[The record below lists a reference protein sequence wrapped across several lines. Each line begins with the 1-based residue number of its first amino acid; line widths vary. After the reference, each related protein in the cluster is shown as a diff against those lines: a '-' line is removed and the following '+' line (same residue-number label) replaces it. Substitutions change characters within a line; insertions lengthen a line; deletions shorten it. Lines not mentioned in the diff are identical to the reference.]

1 MDMLRL
7 NCKDMMGLGR
17 LVTERLFIWAAATV
31 MMVGACTKPTPPQP
45 TVASVEASRDGATIK
60 RAKVTLPI
68 GRNQRLEAG
77 SEVTTPAG
85 VRASLYLDAGA
96 WVLLD
101 QGSTL
106 ALLDK
111 GIEVRSGRA
120 WVDARVGTDVPIV
133 VAGVSLAAQ
142 RAGLAVT
149 ITDGGAKIYCA
160 SGQVA
165 WKSAEKS
172 GRLESGLTLLVTG
185 SEAKQTAQ
193 ALWDDF
199 TLGLAEPGPLR
210 ALEPA
215 GVGQLTARPATGI
228 GTARTPL
235 IVRGHDVN
243 VTIDGD
249 LATTTVEQTF
259 FNPRSEYLE
268 GLYTVR
274 LPESAILEHFSVAE
288 GDQAPRRGTVLPM
301 DRQGSGV
308 SGFTANLE
316 WAGAGRY
323 RGLVR
328 NISPGKVRR
337 VVLRYREWLPHIPY
351 SDAVRR
357 TYVYPMGQSA
367 QMQAGSLSN
376 LGEFSLTVDVARAQ
390 ASVLQAGM
398 GAQIDGAVVTLRRSD
413 FKPSSDFVLDLIDG
427 KERVSERLIGFRGD
441 ELDGQRYLLI
451 QPVPTPGKPPK
462 GLDVVLLVDVS
473 AGTDEARLSLA
484 KSAAQAVL
492 KRLTPEDRVA
502 VVAASL
508 GSVTLGSEAMAAATK
523 ERIEQLDAQLS
534 KQTPGGAT
542 NLQSAFQR
550 AVELLPRGQGAVI
563 YIGDGRPTVGALTP
577 RELREHLQRLG
588 ELPRFFAAAVGSD
601 ANVRLLESLCHSGVR
616 SGVVRI
622 EDAPDASRAALY
634 LLERVA
640 QPNLTGV
647 RVELGEG
654 ADVVYPDEP
663 VTIESGDSLTVVARL
678 RADRSPPQKLTV
690 RGLRDGQP
698 FVEQRDVTVRS
709 IDDGGDLARRWALL
723 RMQGLLERA
732 SGKEAIL
739 DIGKRFQV
747 VTPWTA
753 IVVEPSGGETYR
765 PLVGEL
771 EAGQF
776 VPPSLRGQA
785 PQDAAMVLEPGVSTQ
800 SVRTVSVSEMYV
812 RALAGQSSAARLCY
826 ERRAAGNPG
835 LSGRVELKVKLGLDG
850 LPKDVKVT
858 SSTLRSKEIDSCIER
873 ALMAVKLPAAPDG
886 KPHDVDYA
894 LQLTQRE
901 HDDGPQRCSAASRAY
916 LQVRRSLWR
925 ERLASHPGV
934 EGGMTVFKEAEARCE
949 LKTWLDRRALIDI
962 LRVHVGAT
970 AQQVDLYHR
979 FNDSEHAQEVQSHL
993 RREILRAVRTEA
1005 DIRAA
1010 QSGLALDG
1018 GVDQELLAQEL
1029 KKAKTIDDQ
1038 LAVVRRFLALLP
1050 DSLSLKLKLLA
1061 LVEEASAGK
1070 GLSPAGKQALF
1081 AEANRLIESLRIDPG
1096 ADAAVRQA
1104 VGEYLIRRGEGAE
1117 GARALSEIVE
1127 FAPFDPWGRRRLGD
1141 LYRAHGFFDSAY
1153 REYQGLSWLLPQ
1165 DEGVMLLLADAA
1177 AALGRTDEAL
1187 RLTSRVAEAVGAQK
1201 SQKGAPAWARALYAV
1216 RLARLISETGKK
1228 GDQNLLGQLR
1238 VRGRSDGIVGYAGKL
1253 LIAVTWSH
1261 PDAKLELQI
1270 TPPGRGNEPQRAGI
1284 LGGEVGIEA
1293 QRYDRTDPGEWRIRV
1308 IKPGG
1313 DASAGEYQGEL
1324 TVLQGAGTAEELVL
1338 RQPLLLSAAN
1348 GATREFV
1355 LRGKELS
1362 PAKQTGGK

>member
-1 MDMLRL
+1 MKSFAQVR
-7 NCKDMMGLGR
+7 NKQVGGR
-17 LVTERLFIWAAATV
+17 FVLAWTLSAALWMT
-31 MMVGACTKPTPPQP
+31 GCPKPPTQEP
-45 TVASVEASRDGATIK
+45 TVASVEASRDGATITAGK
-60 RAKVTLPI
+60 TQLPI
-68 GRNQRLEAG
+68 QRSHRLVAG
-77 SEVTTPAG
+77 SVVTTPPG

-101 QGSTL
+101 QGSVL
-106 ALLDK
+106 KLLDK
-111 GIEVRSGRA
+111 GIEVVSGRA
-120 WVDARVGTDVPIV
+120 WIDARVGTDVPV
-133 VAGVSLAAQ
+133 VASGVSLTAQ

-149 ITDGGAKIYCA
+149 MTEGGAKIYCA

-165 WKSAEKS
+165 WKGEAKS
-172 GRLESGLTLLVTG
+172 GRLESGLTLLV
-185 SEAKQTAQ
+185 SAKEAKQTAQ

-215 GVGQLTARPATGI
+215 GVGQLTARPATGL

-235 IVRGHDVN
+235 IVRAHDVN
-243 VTIDGD
+243 VSIDGD
-249 LATTTVEQTF
+249 MATTTVEQTF

-274 LPESAILEHFSVAE
+274 LPEAAILEHFSVAD
-288 GDQAPRRGTVLPM
+288 GDQVPRRGTVMPM
-301 DRQGSGV
+301 DRQGGGLS
-308 SGFTANLE
+308 SFSANLE

-328 NISPGKVRR
+328 NIAPGKVRK

-376 LGEFSLTVDVARAQ
+376 LGEFSLSVDVAQAQ
-390 ASVLQAGM
+390 AAALQAGL
-398 GAQIDGAVVTLRRSD
+398 GAQIEGSMVTLRRSD
-413 FKPSSDFVLDLIDG
+413 FKPSADFVLDLIDG
-427 KERVSERLIGFRGD
+427 KERVSERLVAFRGD
-441 ELDGQRYLLI
+441 ELDGQRYLMV
-451 QPVPTPGKPPK
+451 QPTPAAGKPSK

-492 KRLTPEDRVA
+492 KRLTPADRVA

-508 GSVTLGSEAMAAATK
+508 SSATLGSEAMGPATK
-523 ERIEQLDAQLS
+523 ERIDQLDVQLA

-542 NLQSAFQR
+542 NLQQAFLR

-577 RELREHLQRLG
+577 NDLKAQLQQLG
-588 ELPRFFAAAVGSD
+588 DLPRFFAAAVGSD
-601 ANVRLLESLCHSGVR
+601 ANVALLESLCHSGTR

-640 QPNLTGV
+640 QPSLTGV
-647 RVELGEG
+647 KVELGEG

-663 VTIESGDSLTVVARL
+663 VTLESGDALTVVARL
-678 RADRSPPQKLTV
+678 RADRAAPSKLV
-690 RGLRDGQP
+690 LRGLRDGQP
-698 FVEQRDVTVRS
+698 FVEQRDLTVRNLE
-709 IDDGGDLARRWALL
+709 DGGDLARRWALY

-753 IVVEPSGGETYR
+753 IVVEPSGGESYR
-765 PLVGEL
+765 PMVGEL
-771 EAGQF
+771 ESGQF

-785 PQDAAMVLEPGVSTQ
+785 PQDSAIVLESGVSTQ
-800 SVRTVSVSEMYV
+800 SLRAVSVSEMYV
-812 RALAGQSSAARLCY
+812 RALKSQSSAARLCY

-835 LSGRVELKVKLGLDG
+835 LSGRVELKLKVGIDG
-850 LPKDVKVT
+850 LPKDVKVS
-858 SSTLRSKEIDSCIER
+858 SSTLRNKEIDDCIER
-873 ALMAVKLPAAPDG
+873 ALLAVKLPVSPDG
-886 KPHDVDYA
+886 KLHDVDYA
-894 LQLTQRE
+894 LQLNQKE
-901 HDDGPQRCSAASRAY
+901 HDDGPQRCSPASRAY

-925 ERLASHPGV
+925 ERLSSHPGV
-934 EGGMTVFKEAEARCE
+934 EGAMTVFQEADARCE
-949 LKTWLDRRALIDI
+949 LKTWLDRRALID
-962 LRVHVGAT
+962 LMRVHVGGT
-970 AQQVDLYHR
+970 AQQVDLHHR
-979 FNDSEHAQEVQSHL
+979 FDDSEYAQEIQSHL

-1018 GVDQELLAQEL
+1018 GVDEALLAQEL
-1029 KKAKTIDDQ
+1029 KKTKGIADQ
-1038 LAVVRRFLALLP
+1038 LTVIRRFLALLP

-1061 LVEEASAGK
+1061 LLEEASAEK
-1070 GLSPAGKQALF
+1070 GLSATGKQALF
-1081 AEANRLIESLRIDPG
+1081 AEANRLIESLRVDPG
-1096 ADAAVRQA
+1096 ADAAIRQA

-1141 LYRAHGFFDSAY
+1141 LYRAHGFFDAAY

-1165 DEGVMLLLADAA
+1165 DDSVLLLLADAA
-1177 AALGRTDEAL
+1177 VGVGRTDEAL
-1187 RLTSRVAEAVGAQK
+1187 RLTSRVAESVGAQK
-1201 SQKGAPAWARALYAV
+1201 TQKGAPAWARALYAV
-1216 RLARLISETGKK
+1216 RMARLVDEARRK
-1228 GDQNLLGQLR
+1228 GDQNLLGQLKA
-1238 VRGRSDGIVGYAGKL
+1238 RGRSDGISSYAGQML
-1253 LIAVTWSH
+1253 VAVTWSH
-1261 PDAKLELQI
+1261 PDAKLQLQI
-1270 TPPGRGNEPQRAGI
+1270 APPGKGSVFQGASVS
-1284 LGGEVGIEA
+1284 GGEVGIEA
-1293 QRYDRTDPGEWRIRV
+1293 QRYPQTQPGEWQIRV
-1308 IKPGG
+1308 IKPSMALG
-1313 DASAGEYQGEL
+1313 AGEYKGEL
-1324 TVLQGAGTAEELVL
+1324 MVLLHAGTAEETIL
-1338 RQPLLLSAAN
+1338 RQPISVSA
-1348 GATREFV
+1348 GFSSVKEFS
-1355 LRGKELS
+1355 LRGSALTPIPTK
-1362 PAKQTGGK
+1362 

>member
-1 MDMLRL
+1 MNRLQAQPQIRRSLGAARLR
-7 NCKDMMGLGR
+7 
-17 LVTERLFIWAAATV
+17 RLFGLALLSLL
-31 MMVGACTKPTPPQP
+31 GLSACTKIPPPQP
-45 TVASVEASRDGATIK
+45 TVASVEASRDGAHIK
-60 RAKVTLPI
+60 RGNTTLPI
-68 GRNQRLEAG
+68 VRNVRLEVG

-101 QGSTL
+101 QSSQVTIR
-106 ALLDK
+106 DK
-111 GIEVRSGRA
+111 GIEVKSGRA
-120 WVDARVGTDVPIV
+120 WIDARVGNDVPV
-133 VAGVSLAAQ
+133 VAQGVELSAQ

-149 ITDGGAKIYCA
+149 ITDGGAKVYCA
-160 SGQVA
+160 SGQAA
-165 WKSAEKS
+165 WKRGDKA
-172 GRLESGLTLLVTG
+172 GRLESGLTLLVSG
-185 SEAKQTAQ
+185 EEAKQTAQ

-215 GVGQLTARPATGI
+215 GVGQLTARPTSGI

-235 IVRGHDVN
+235 IVRSHEVT

-249 LATTTVEQTF
+249 LATTRVEQTF

-268 GLYTVR
+268 GLYIVR

-288 GDQAPRRGTVLPM
+288 DDRAPRRGVVLPM
-301 DRQGSGV
+301 DPKYGGV
-308 SGFTANLE
+308 SSFAANLE

-328 NISPGKVRR
+328 NIAPGKVRR
-337 VVLRYREWLPHIPY
+337 VVLLYREWLPHIPHP
-351 SDAVRR
+351 DAVKR

-367 QMQAGSLSN
+367 QMQAGTLSN
-376 LGEFSLTVDVARAQ
+376 LGEFSLTVDVSKSGAA
-390 ASVLQAGM
+390 ALQAGM
-398 GAQIDGAVVTLRRSD
+398 GAQLENSQVTLRRSD
-413 FKPSSDFVLDLIDG
+413 FRPTADFVLDLIDG
-427 KERVSERLIGFRGD
+427 KDRISERLFGFRGE

-451 QPVPTPGKPPK
+451 QPTPAPGKAPK

-473 AGTDEARLSLA
+473 AGTDEAKLSLGR
-484 KSAAQAVL
+484 SVAQAVL

-508 GSVTLGSEAMAAATK
+508 GAATLSSEAMAPATK
-523 ERIEQLDAQLS
+523 ERIEQLDAQLA

-542 NLQSAFQR
+542 NLQLSFQR

-577 RELREHLQRLG
+577 RELREQLQRLG
-588 ELPRFFAAAVGSD
+588 DLPRFFAAAVGTD
-601 ANVRLLESLCHSGVR
+601 ANLPLLESLCHSGIR

-622 EDAPDASRAALY
+622 DDAPDASRAALY
-634 LLERVA
+634 LLERIA
-640 QPNLTGV
+640 QPSLTNV
-647 RVELGEG
+647 TVDLGEG

-663 VTIESGDSLTVVARL
+663 VTLESGDALTVVARL
-678 RADRSPPQKLTV
+678 PKDRGLPGKLQV
-690 RGLRDGQP
+690 RGVRDGQP
-698 FVEQRDVTVRS
+698 FVEQRDLTVRTM
-709 IDDGGDLARRWALL
+709 DDGGDIARRWALL

-732 SGKEAIL
+732 SGKEAIV

-747 VTPWTA
+747 VTPWSA
-753 IVVEPSGGETYR
+753 IVVEGSGGETYR
-765 PLVGEL
+765 PLVGDL
-771 EAGQF
+771 QAGQF
-776 VPPSLRGQA
+776 VPPALRGAA
-785 PQDAAMVLEPGVSTQ
+785 PQDSSIVLESGVSTAN
-800 SVRTVSVSEMYV
+800 VRTISVNEMYV
-812 RALAGQSSAARLCY
+812 RALNGQSSAARLCY

-850 LPKDVKVT
+850 IPKDVRVS
-858 SSTLRSKEIDSCIER
+858 SSTLRSKEIDACIER
-873 ALMAVKLPAAPDG
+873 ALLAVKLPASPDG
-886 KPHDVDYA
+886 KLHDIDYA
-894 LQLTQRE
+894 LQLNQPDR
-901 HDDGPQRCSAASRAY
+901 DDGPQRCSAASRAY

-934 EGGMTVFKEAEARCE
+934 EGAMTVYREAAARCE
-949 LKTWLDRRALIDI
+949 LKTWLDRRAIIDM

-979 FNDSEHAQEVQSHL
+979 FDDSENAHEIQTHL

-1018 GVDQELLAQEL
+1018 GVDQTLLAQEL
-1029 KKAKTIDDQ
+1029 KKAKSVDDQ
-1038 LAVVRRFLALLP
+1038 LVVVRRFLLLAP

-1061 LVEEASAGK
+1061 LLEEASGEK
-1070 GLSPAGKQALF
+1070 GVSAERKQALF
-1081 AEANRLIESLRIDPG
+1081 SEANRLIETTRSDPG
-1096 ADAAVRQA
+1096 ADASVRQA
-1104 VGEYLIRRGEGAE
+1104 VGEYLIRRGEGQE

-1141 LYRAHGFFDSAY
+1141 LYRAHGFYDAAY

-1165 DEGVMLLLADAA
+1165 DEAVMLLLADAA
-1177 AALGRTDEAL
+1177 AGLGRSDEAL

-1201 SQKGAPAWARALYAV
+1201 TQKGAPAWARALYAV
-1216 RLARLISETGKK
+1216 RLSRLVDDAQKK
-1228 GDQNLLGQLR
+1228 GDQNLLGQLK
-1238 VRGRSDGIVGYAGKL
+1238 VRGRSDGLAGYAGKL

-1261 PDAKLELQI
+1261 PDAQLQLQLQ
-1270 TPPGRGNEPQRAGI
+1270 PPGRSSELTRAA
-1284 LGGEVGIEA
+1284 LQGGSVGIEA
-1293 QRYDRTDPGEWRIRV
+1293 QRFDRIDAGEWKLRV
-1308 IKPGG
+1308 YKSGG
-1313 DASAGEYQGEL
+1313 DAASEYLGEL
-1324 TVLQGAGTAEELVL
+1324 TVIQNAGDEAEVIL
-1338 RQPLLLSAAN
+1338 RKPISFSATS
-1348 GATREFV
+1348 GSVRDFV

-1362 PAKQTGGK
+1362 PAK

>member
-1 MDMLRL
+1 MQGG
-7 NCKDMMGLGR
+7 KGPGR
-17 LVTERLFIWAAATV
+17 LLLWATATV
-31 MMVGACTKPTPPQP
+31 LLLGACTKLPPPQP
-45 TVASVEASRDGATIK
+45 TVASVEASRDGATIQ
-60 RAKVTLPI
+60 RAKLTLPI
-68 GRNQRLEAG
+68 ARNQRLEAG
-77 SEVTTPAG
+77 SEVTTPTG

-101 QGSTL
+101 QDSKVQ
-106 ALLDK
+106 LLDK
-111 GIEVRSGRA
+111 GLEVRSGRA
-120 WVDARVGTDVPIV
+120 WIDARVGADVPIV
-133 VAGVSLAAQ
+133 AAGVTLAAQ
-142 RAGLAVT
+142 KAGLAVT
-149 ITDGGAKIYCA
+149 LTDGGAKIYCA
-160 SGQVA
+160 SGQA
-165 WKSAEKS
+165 GWKFGDKS
-172 GRLESGLTLLVTG
+172 GRLESGLTLLVAG
-185 SEAKQTAQ
+185 GEAKQTAQ

-215 GVGQLTARPATGI
+215 GVGQLTARPASGL

-235 IVRGHDVN
+235 IVRAHEVS

-274 LPESAILEHFSVAE
+274 LPEAAILEHFAVAE
-288 GDQAPRRGTVLPM
+288 GDNAPRRGTVLPM
-301 DRQGSGV
+301 DRQASGV
-308 SGFTANLE
+308 SNFAANLE
-316 WAGAGRY
+316 WAGSGRY
-323 RGLVR
+323 RGLIR
-328 NISPGKVRR
+328 NIAPGKVRR
-337 VVLRYREWLPHIPY
+337 VVMRYREWLPHIPY
-351 SDAVRR
+351 ADAVRR

-376 LGEFSLTVDVARAQ
+376 LGEFSLTVEVSRAQ
-390 ASVLQAGM
+390 AAALQAGM
-398 GAQIDGAVVTLRRSD
+398 GAQLEGSVVTLRRSD

-427 KERVSERLIGFRGD
+427 KDRVKERLVGFRGD
-441 ELDGQRYLLI
+441 DLDGQRYLLL
-451 QPVPTPGKPPK
+451 QPVPTPGKPVK

-473 AGTDEARLSLA
+473 AGTDEARLSLGR
-484 KSAAQAVL
+484 SAAQAIL
-492 KRLTPEDRVA
+492 KRLTPQDRVA

-508 GSVTLGSEAMAAATK
+508 GAATLSADAMAPATK

-542 NLQSAFQR
+542 NLQNAFQR

-577 RELREHLQRLG
+577 HELREHLQQLG

-601 ANVRLLESLCHSGVR
+601 ANLPLLESLCHSGVR

-634 LLERVA
+634 LLERIA
-640 QPNLTGV
+640 QPSLTNV
-647 RVELGEG
+647 RVELGEA

-663 VTIESGDSLTVVARL
+663 VTIESGDALTVVARL
-678 RADRSPPQKLTV
+678 RADRGMPGKLVV

-698 FVEQRDVTVRS
+698 FLESHDLTVRT
-709 IDDGGDLARRWALL
+709 IEDGGDLARRWALL

-732 SGKEAIL
+732 SGREAIL

-753 IVVEPSGGETYR
+753 LLVEPSGGETYR
-765 PLVGEL
+765 PMVGDR

-776 VPPSLRGQA
+776 VPPALRGMA
-785 PQDAAMVLEPGVSTQ
+785 PQDSAMVLEAGVSTQ
-800 SVRTVSVSEMYV
+800 SVRTVPISEMYV

-835 LSGRVELKVKLGLDG
+835 LSGRVELKIKLGLDG
-850 LPKDVKVT
+850 LPKDVRVT

-873 ALMAVKLPAAPDG
+873 ALLAVKLPAAPDG
-886 KPHDVDYA
+886 KPHDIDYA
-894 LQLTQRE
+894 LQLHQPER
-901 HDDGPQRCSAASRAY
+901 DDGPQRCSSASRAY
-916 LQVRRSLWR
+916 LQVRRTLWR
-925 ERLASHPGV
+925 ERLTSHPGV
-934 EGGMTVFKEAEARCE
+934 EGAMTVFREAEARCE

-979 FNDSEHAQEVQSHL
+979 FDDSEHAQEIQAHL
-993 RREILRAVRTEA
+993 RREILRAVRTES

-1018 GVDQELLAQEL
+1018 GVDQALLSQEL
-1029 KKAKTIDDQ
+1029 KKARTVEEQ
-1038 LAVVRRFLALLP
+1038 LVVVRRFLALAP
-1050 DSLSLKLKLLA
+1050 DSLSLKLRLLA
-1061 LVEEASAGK
+1061 LIEEASAAK
-1070 GLSPAGKQALF
+1070 GLAAASKQSLF

-1141 LYRAHGFFDSAY
+1141 LYRAHGFFDAAY

-1177 AALGRTDEAL
+1177 VGLGRTDEAL

-1201 SQKGAPAWARALYAV
+1201 TQKGAPAWARALYAV
-1216 RLARLISETGKK
+1216 RLARLVDEARKK

-1261 PDAKLELQI
+1261 PDAQLELQI
-1270 TPPGRGNEPQRAGI
+1270 TPPGRGNEPQRAT
-1284 LGGEVGIEA
+1284 LQGGEVGIEA
-1293 QRYDRTDPGEWRIRV
+1293 QRFDRSDVGEWRIR
-1308 IKPGG
+1308 IAKPGG
-1313 DASAGEYQGEL
+1313 YAGAGEYQGEL
-1324 TVLQGAGTAEELVL
+1324 TVIQGAGTAEEVIL
-1338 RQPLLLSAAN
+1338 RQPLVMSTSS
-1348 GATREFV
+1348 GMSKEFS

-1362 PAKQTGGK
+1362 IAK